1 VTSTSPPTQAKDD
14 AHEPSIQLRV
24 NGEER
29 VCIDGGK
36 TLGEWLRHDLGLTGT
51 KLSCEQGLCGACGV
65 LLDGAITGACSV
77 LMCDVDGCDI
87 VTVEG
92 LADGP
97 RLHPVQQAFLQCR
110 GFQCGYC
117 TPGMVMSAVA
127 LLAESDQP
135 SDDEIDSHF
144 EGNLCRCTGYVAI
157 RASVKY
163 AATLL
168 QEERRGGKHP

>member
-1 VTSTSPPTQAKDD
+1 MTSTPLLGTADD
-14 AHEPSIQLRV
+14 DREASIRVRV
-24 NGEER
+24 NGEQR
-29 VCIDGGK
+29 VCFDGGK
-36 TLGEWLRHDLGLTGT
+36 TLGDWLRNDLGLTAT

-65 LLDGAITGACSV
+65 LVDGAITGACSV
-77 LMCDVDGCDI
+77 LMCDIDGCDVI
-87 VTVEG
+87 TVEG
-92 LADGP
+92 LRDGA

-127 LLAESDQP
+127 LLAESKQP

-157 RASVKY
+157 RESVKH
-163 AATLL
+163 AAMLL
-168 QEERRGGKHP
+168 QQERQGGGRA